1 MLYNCYTCKFYT
13 YITSPDPFKASDQPT
28 TLLAAWVKGNLQAHD
43 KISKI
48 QCSRVCRLAR
58 LARVCVHNLSQGAQ
72 ANDNDYDN
80 DNIYDH
86 VQTKYD
92 ASKVQL
98 ACVKGIQTVYRCPH
112 SRLTYR

>member
-1 MLYNCYTCKFYT
+1 M
-13 YITSPDPFKASDQPT
+13 
-28 TLLAAWVKGNLQAHD
+28 KGNLQAHD

-48 QCSRVCRLAR
+48 QCSRACRLAR
-58 LARVCVHNLSQGAQ
+58 LARLSRVCPQPFTRGAQ

-98 ACVKGIQTVYRCPH
+98 ACVKGIQTVYRCRH